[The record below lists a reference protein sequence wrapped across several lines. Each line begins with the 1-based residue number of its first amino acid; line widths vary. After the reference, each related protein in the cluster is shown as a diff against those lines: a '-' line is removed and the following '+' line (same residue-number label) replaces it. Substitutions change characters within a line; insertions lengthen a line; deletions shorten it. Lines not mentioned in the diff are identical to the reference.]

1 MRFVSIKEK
10 QVFYRLY
17 RMIIAIKFHEENF
30 LFEGIWIIYKQNP
43 AKKGRLG
50 LVAVRFYSV
59 GEWSFD
65 PVELLEIVGLCR
77 VEWFEV
83 CFDMGGN
90 G

>member
-50 LVAVRFYSV
+50 FVFIILRF
-59 GEWSFD
+59 F
-65 PVELLEIVGLCR
+65 
-77 VEWFEV
+77 FE
-83 CFDMGGN
+83 G
-90 G
+90 